1 MNIAH
6 AHTSHGSRFWTP
18 GCGFFC
24 SRCHTCTRGRPKQ
37 GRIRLCQGIAPRMI
51 RNQPRVVCCQKH
63 IAVTRSATEWKE
75 MGRSGED
82 VAERP
87 KQRQMT
93 EERRRP
99 RRSHSRGAVAMR
111 SPLAHDKIVWFDS
124 FQEKLDQL
132 GEPFISPHQFVGCHS
147 ESGIDYPS
155 PRTSLQRWNFKYN
168 AIGCHS
174 GPATQSAHARR
185 LFWGGTFLQ

>member
-6 AHTSHGSRFWTP
+6 AHASHGSRFWTP

-87 KQRQMT
+87 KQRQMM

-111 SPLAHDKIVWFDS
+111 SPLAHDKMVWFDS
-124 FQEKLDQL
+124 SREKLARPCRTNWTSWGNHL
-132 GEPFISPHQFVGCHS
+132 FHQAAVCGVPLRVRHRLPL
-147 ESGIDYPS
+147 PS
-155 PRTSLQRWNFKYN
+155 NL
-168 AIGCHS
+168 
-174 GPATQSAHARR
+174 PAEME
-185 LFWGGTFLQ
+185 L